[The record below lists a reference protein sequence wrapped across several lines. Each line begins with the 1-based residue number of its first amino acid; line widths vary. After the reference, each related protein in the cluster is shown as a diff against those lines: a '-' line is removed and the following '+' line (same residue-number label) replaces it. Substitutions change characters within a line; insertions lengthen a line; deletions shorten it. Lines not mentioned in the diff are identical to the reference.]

1 MLKIKSVLIGLFL
14 TAIQFNQIVLA
25 MDLTAAYELALRNDP
40 LYRSAVKEYEAGM
53 EFKNIGRSSLL
64 PKAYANYNTASNR
77 ATQWGQQFPGGP
89 DISYNWSYP
98 SDFAAAQ
105 ITQPLFS
112 LDALAR
118 WKQGIA
124 QSDYSQSKFI
134 YSTQDLLVRVSQ
146 AYVDLL
152 FSIDQYRYLTIESE
166 AFLEQTKATSNLFV
180 RGEGPRTSVL
190 ESQAAYQVSLAKLV
204 DAKDMIENARRKLN
218 SMVGGNLGEAS
229 QLVPLKNDFKLI
241 TIVPQAFEDWAARAE
256 ASNSELKSMKD
267 QIEVA
272 YQEYRKNDANHYPVV
287 NLVAAVT
294 TQSSNTVS
302 SINQTTNQN
311 YVGVQLSLPLFL
323 GGETKSKSAQSFAN
337 YEKAKADYQVAYDRI
352 ITDLRKQYDL
362 VQSGWKKIQALQSAQ
377 ESSELLVKAMRKSVQ
392 SGERINLDILLA
404 QKGLFLTSRDLSQA
418 KYGYL
423 IAYLKLFQLG
433 GSLDPIDFNQVA
445 LYFKN

>member
-1 MLKIKSVLIGLFL
+1 MFKTKSVFISFLLISIHSIQ
-14 TAIQFNQIVLA
+14 TAFA
-25 MDLTAAYELALRNDP
+25 FDLMGAYELALRNDP
-40 LYRSAVKEYEAGM
+40 VYRSAVKEYEAGM

-64 PKAYANYNTASNR
+64 PKVYANYNTASNQ

-89 DISYNWSYP
+89 NISYNWSYP
-98 SDFAAAQ
+98 SNFAAAQ

-124 QSDYSQSKFI
+124 QSDFSQSKFI

-152 FSIDQYRYLTIESE
+152 FALDQHRYLTIESE
-166 AFLEQTKATSNLFV
+166 AFLEQAKTTANLFE
-180 RGEGPRTSVL
+180 RGEGPKTSAL
-190 ESQAAYQVSLAKLV
+190 ESQAAYQVSLARLV
-204 DAKDMIENARRKLN
+204 DAKDAIENARRKLN
-218 SMVGGNLGEAS
+218 SIVGGELADAHQLAS
-229 QLVPLKNDFKLI
+229 LRQDFK
-241 TIVPQAFEDWAARAE
+241 TISLLPQDFERWAEKAE
-256 ASNSELKSMKD
+256 ASNSELKSLKD

-272 YQEYRKNDANHYPVV
+272 YQEYRKNDANHYPVL
-287 NLVAAVT
+287 NLVGAIT

-323 GGETKSKSAQSFAN
+323 GGETKSKSAQAFAN
-337 YEKAKADYQVAYDRI
+337 YEKSKADYQVAYDRV
-352 ITDLRKQYDL
+352 ITELRKQYDL
-362 VQSGWKKIQALQSAQ
+362 VQSGSKKIQALQNAQ

-392 SGERINLDILLA
+392 TGERINLDVLLA

-433 GSLDPIDFNQVA
+433 GSLDPMDFNQVA
-445 LYFKN
+445 LYFKK